1 LDGELTGSPG
11 QFLIKTPI
19 LYYSIEPRPTVCLWL
34 SSGVFVCGMMG
45 RFGSR
50 KGKIIWVN
58 QKNFVFNGGAATGWF
73 RNDKGK
79 ETQ

>member
-1 LDGELTGSPG
+1 
-11 QFLIKTPI
+11 
-19 LYYSIEPRPTVCLWL
+19 
-34 SSGVFVCGMMG
+34 MMG